1 MTPSV
6 AAPGDTNLCDTTA
19 SMHRAVTNIEI
30 GLFIEIFHH
39 SKKHNYKPV
48 GDEAGA
54 ANSAGQEAA
63 NKSYSVCVAVS
74 ARPSP
79 RCKCWCFVKTI
90 RPKSKPEKVVLC
102 AYLRLLIKALEAVRF
117 GV

>member
-1 MTPSV
+1 VTPSV

-54 ANSAGQEAA
+54 ANSAGQLKRQPIKVTPSVLLSVPDQVHAA
-63 NKSYSVCVAVS
+63 NVG
-74 ARPSP
+74 
-79 RCKCWCFVKTI
+79 
-90 RPKSKPEKVVLC
+90 VL
-102 AYLRLLIKALEAVRF
+102 
-117 GV
+117 